1 MFKIILKNKFKERKI
16 DLSIAVKVM
25 YHQKFTGSI
34 QSEHIKWWKRY
45 WIKPIMLE
53 ILYPKR
59 GWIQLVKIFREGKP
73 SIRVITTP
81 TSSSKREL
89 LVYKQLYGEDAQHE
103 QKRQKKLERPCCP
116 WIPRITGSFKALIS
130 VPQKV
135 SKKFIFRLK

>member
-1 MFKIILKNKFKERKI
+1 MFRIILKNKFKERKI

-34 QSEHIKWWKRY
+34 QREHIKWWKRY

-53 ILYPKR
+53 ILYPKK

-81 TSSSKREL
+81 TSSAKREL
-89 LVYKQLYGEDAQHE
+89 LVYKQLYGEEVQHE
-103 QKRQKKLERPCCP
+103 QKRKKKLEQFRN
-116 WIPRITGSFKALIS
+116 K
-130 VPQKV
+130 QKNMQTTN
-135 SKKFIFRLK
+135 IAPNME